1 LWEGGGDEMEL
12 SQAFFGAFA
21 VLVWGAVGL
30 YLMLPRGQAAGKR
43 GGRYLGALMLL
54 VSLVLLARFPVAAG
68 VRQTAFLWG
77 FTDTP
82 LAVCYWIMAVL
93 SLASAVLMVTSRNP
107 IYSALWFAVVLLANS
122 GIYLINDAS
131 FLSAATVIV
140 YAGAIV
146 VTFLFVVMLAQPEGT
161 ASYDRLTREPF
172 LASCVAGLA
181 LSVTLLAT
189 LYFSANTEVGQV
201 AARGTSSARPA
212 ATVVAATVAKTK
224 LPTRISSDPKVG
236 HTDGLG
242 RSLFLEHYLS
252 VEVIG
257 VLLLAAVVGAMQI
270 ATHRVEEST
279 GGNVIA

>member
-1 LWEGGGDEMEL
+1 
-12 SQAFFGAFA
+12 
-21 VLVWGAVGL
+21 
-30 YLMLPRGQAAGKR
+30 
-43 GGRYLGALMLL
+43 
-54 VSLVLLARFPVAAG
+54 
-68 VRQTAFLWG
+68 
-77 FTDTP
+77 
-82 LAVCYWIMAVL
+82 
-93 SLASAVLMVTSRNP
+93 
-107 IYSALWFAVVLLANS
+107 
-122 GIYLINDAS
+122 
-131 FLSAATVIV
+131 
-140 YAGAIV
+140 
-146 VTFLFVVMLAQPEGT
+146 
-161 ASYDRLTREPF
+161 
-172 LASCVAGLA
+172 
-181 LSVTLLAT
+181 